1 MEDRGLPTPRAQLR
15 APRSPPIPG
24 CHSRAAPRTSSPA
37 GARGASARR
46 VAPSPTG
53 GVPAGKAQLGRTG
66 LGRVAARAL
75 PAPGRGLGGWTT
87 PRGLADPAKPQAPST
102 PPATHLAARGSHM
115 AGGLRRL
122 LDKRAGDTEA
132 SRSGTGA
139 RRGAA
144 SRGSCGTG
152 RGRAAQAESAFP
164 RGCGGPRAIRCR
176 LAAGGE
182 GVAFAPRSVSR
193 PAPGRGRGPRRGGP
207 VSGVVSFEPE
217 VRARGVG
224 PRRELRL
231 LGGQRRPA
239 VMEAMA
245 PHAHHGG
252 ARPSG
257 LPRRPLRR
265 RRRTHRASDAPAPSP
280 EVGSGPGS
288 RAPSC
293 ATLVASLMSN
303 SPSGEAGAVQAPGR
317 RTARSLRSER
327 SGTGMCA
334 QPPPGGPGD

>member
-1 MEDRGLPTPRAQLR
+1 MEDRGLPTPRAQPR

-46 VAPSPTG
+46 VAPRPTG
-53 GVPAGKAQLGRTG
+53 GVPARKAPLGRTG
-66 LGRVAARAL
+66 LGLVAARAL
-75 PAPGRGLGGWTT
+75 PAPGHGLGEWTT
-87 PRGLADPAKPQAPST
+87 PRGLAGPAKPQAPST

-152 RGRAAQAESAFP
+152 RGRATQAESAFP

-288 RAPSC
+288 RAPS
-293 ATLVASLMSN
+293 
-303 SPSGEAGAVQAPGR
+303 
-317 RTARSLRSER
+317 
-327 SGTGMCA
+327 
-334 QPPPGGPGD
+334 